1 MAGEPKRIKIS
12 EQDDGTEWENGTYG
26 QSAEHAQRASIEVG
40 QAIDDTLGLVP
51 ITLRLQKPLV
61 EQLKKIAASNGL
73 GYQPFVRQILTQYVR
88 EHEKAKEPIAR
99 AL

>member
-1 MAGEPKRIKIS
+1 MDNQLSMPKEHRSK
-12 EQDDGTEWENGTYG
+12 W
-26 QSAEHAQRASIEVG
+26 AE
-40 QAIDDTLGLVP
+40 AIDDTLGLVP